1 MKYLSAKDI
10 KKVFSMRDAIDA
22 DAEALGLYSAGRAD
36 IPLRTNIN
44 VPEYKGQSLYMP
56 GYVSGGDPSL
66 GIKIVSVYPENIKS
80 GLPSVP
86 ATMITLNA
94 KTGIV
99 NAILDGTYLTQLRTG
114 AVQGVATELL
124 SREDSKKALLIGTG
138 GQGMAQLE
146 AMLTA
151 RKLEVVYVSD
161 LDQDRAESFCK
172 DAEQAFGKQF
182 GTKFETV
189 ASPNDVVADVDI
201 ITSVTTSKR
210 PTFDGT
216 LVTPG
221 THINGVGAY
230 TPEMCEIPV
239 EAISKANAIVF
250 DTMDGVMAEAGDI
263 VQPLKR
269 GDLSKDDIDGELG
282 AVVNKKLQGRKS
294 PSDITFFKTVG
305 TAALDVVV
313 ADRIVK
319 KSEEKGIG
327 TDLD

>member
-1 MKYLSAKDI
+1 MKYLSANDI

-56 GYVSGGDPSL
+56 GYVSGGNPSL
-66 GIKIVSVYPENIKS
+66 GIKIVSVYPENIKA

-86 ATMITLNA
+86 ATMITLDA

-114 AVQGVATELL
+114 AVQGAATELL
-124 SREDSKKALLIGTG
+124 SREDSKTALLIGTG
-138 GQGMAQLE
+138 GQGIGQLE
-146 AMLTA
+146 AMLTV
-151 RKLEVVYVSD
+151 RKLETVYVSD
-161 LDQDRAESFCK
+161 IDQERA
-172 DAEQAFGKQF
+172 QAFCDAAEKNFNQKF
-182 GTKFETV
+182 GTKFKTV
-189 ASPNDVVADVDI
+189 KSPNDVVADVDI
-201 ITSVTTSKR
+201 ITSVTTSKQ
-210 PTFDGT
+210 PTFDGS

-230 TPEMCEIPV
+230 TPEMCEIPI
-239 EAISKANAIVF
+239 EAISKANTIVF
-250 DTMDGVMAEAGDI
+250 DTMDGVLAEAGDI
-263 VQPLKR
+263 IQPMKR
-269 GDLSKDDIDGELG
+269 GQLSKDDIDGELG

-294 PSDITFFKTVG
+294 PDDITFFKTVG

-319 KSEEKGIG
+319 QAEEKEIG
-327 TDLD
+327 VNLD